1 MIGGESRLGSVIRNR
16 KAALGALLALA
27 YAAWAYPFIMESSV
41 VAFDGR
47 RYFNLFDDAM
57 ISMRYAWNF
66 SHGQGLVWNPGERVE
81 GYTNLLQTLIMSV
94 FTALLDKS
102 TAVLAV
108 QVLGVLLVLG
118 CVYLVWRLCTSLAI
132 EVEPEGRTVFTAAIV
147 LMTLTYYP
155 LSYWSLSGMETGTLT
170 SLIIAA
176 VWMIERF
183 RQKGRSLDLYLAAG
197 LLGLADLSRPD
208 ALIFAVPLLAYAA
221 DTALRRAKDG
231 PGNEARRGVVRT
243 LLIAV
248 GIYLLLPLGQ
258 EAFRIQYYHAL
269 LPNTYYLKATGMP
282 LADRIRNGL
291 GFLSLYFWTHA
302 IFLGMGLLGFVL
314 KPDRRKACYLAL
326 VIAPILYEIWAGGA
340 PLRLWRLMTPV
351 EPLGAAL
358 FVMGGM
364 ELLRRLRTDFSTRTG
379 IAWMGVLT
387 GIAIMSV
394 NLFFLPQIFFLQTW
408 FPTGFYSLRVNSAV
422 ALNELTTQNASVGV
436 LAAGVVPYY
445 TGREAFDYLGR
456 SDPHIAS
463 LPPDLSGAV
472 SWNGMYSVPGH
483 NKYDLVYS
491 IEQLQ
496 PTFTDTDR
504 WGRENLSAWVSAH
517 YVSVQ
522 YHGVGLLLKR
532 GAPEVKWNLINP

>member
-1 MIGGESRLGSVIRNR
+1 MGLVGRHR
-16 KAALGALLALA
+16 KALLGALLALL

-108 QVLGVLLVLG
+108 QVLEVLLVLS
-118 CVYLVWRLCTSLAI
+118 CVYLVWRLCTYLGAEI
-132 EVEPEGRTVFTAAIV
+132 EPGSRTLFTATIL

-155 LSYWSLSGMETGTLT
+155 LSYWSLSGMETGILTLLMLA
-170 SLIIAA
+170 S
-176 VWMIERF
+176 VFMIERF
-183 RQKGRSLDLYLAAG
+183 RQSGGSLDLHIAAG
-197 LLGLADLSRPD
+197 FLGLAYLSRPD
-208 ALIFAVPLLAYAA
+208 ALIFAIPLLVYAA
-221 DTALRRAKDG
+221 DIALRRVNKG
-231 PGNEARRGVVRT
+231 QGQENRRRVVRT
-243 LLIAV
+243 LLLALV
-248 GIYLLLPLGQ
+248 IYLLFPLGQ
-258 EAFRIQYYHAL
+258 EGFRIQFYGAL

-282 LADRIRNGL
+282 LIDRIRNGL

-302 IFLGMGLLGFVL
+302 ILLGIGCLGFVL
-314 KPDRRKACYLAL
+314 KPDRRKACYLVL
-326 VIAPILYEIWAGGA
+326 VVAPILYEVWAGGA
-340 PLRLWRLMTPV
+340 PLRLWRLMTPAQ
-351 EPLGAAL
+351 PLAAIL
-358 FVMGGM
+358 FVMGAF
-364 ELLRRLRTDFSTRTG
+364 ELLRRLGVSIATRKGT
-379 IAWMGVLT
+379 AWMGVLT
-387 GIAIMSV
+387 GVAIMSV
-394 NLFFLPQIFFLQTW
+394 NLFFIPQILFLQTW
-408 FPTGFYSLRVNSAV
+408 FPKDFYAPRVNAAV
-422 ALNELTTQNASVGV
+422 ALSEITTEQASVGV

-445 TGREAFDYLGR
+445 TGRPAFDYLGR
-456 SDPHIAS
+456 SDPHIAA

-496 PTFTDTDR
+496 PTYTDTNF
-504 WGRENLSAWVSAH
+504 WGGQDLSAWISAH
-517 YVSVQ
+517 YVSVE
-522 YHGVGLLLKR
+522 YRGVGLLLKR
-532 GAPEVKWNLINP
+532 GAPEVKWDLIGP